1 MYLKEEG
8 EVAVVQEWQNRVQQD
23 ITEIKAGQSQIKS
36 EQQSMKDAIRDLQ
49 FSDKMQ
55 DQEIKTLK
63 ESLTE
68 IKDDTNW
75 IRRKITGAI
84 ITAAITAVV
93 GGLIAVAIAKLF

>member
-1 MYLKEEG
+1 MGPKEEFADMD
-8 EVAVVQEWQNRVQQD
+8 VWQNRIQQD
-23 ITEIKAGQSQIKS
+23 ISELKNNQTQIRS
-36 EQQSMKDAIRDLQ
+36 EQLTQRDAIRDLQ

-84 ITAAITAVV
+84 ITAGITAVV
-93 GGLIAVAIAKLF
+93 GGIIAFVITKIFY

>member
-1 MYLKEEG
+1 MGQKEEFADMD
-8 EVAVVQEWQNRVQQD
+8 VWQNRIQQD
-23 ITEIKAGQSQIKS
+23 ISELKNNQTQIRS
-36 EQQSMKDAIRDLQ
+36 EQATQRDAIRDLQ

-55 DQEIKTLK
+55 DQEIKALK

-84 ITAAITAVV
+84 ITAGITAIV
-93 GGLIAVAIAKLF
+93 GGIIAFVIAKIFY

>member
-1 MYLKEEG
+1 MGQKEAFADMD
-8 EVAVVQEWQNRVQQD
+8 VWQNRIQQD
-23 ITEIKAGQSQIKS
+23 ISELKNNQTQIRS
-36 EQQSMKDAIRDLQ
+36 EQATQRDAIRDLQ

-55 DQEIKTLK
+55 DQEIKALK

-84 ITAAITAVV
+84 ITAGITAIV
-93 GGLIAVAIAKLF
+93 GGIIAFVIAKIFY